1 MNLRLILYSLVQCFL
16 LVGGQVT
23 LKLAMM
29 RAPKFQWTWPVIKAY
44 ATDWWFAV
52 CGVLFL
58 GSTFLWMY
66 ILKVFPFSQAYPL
79 TSVSYVIGIVAA
91 VFIFHETVP
100 ASRWIG
106 AALILVG
113 AFFMIRK

>member
-1 MNLRLILYSLVQCFL
+1 MLQCLL

-29 RAPKFQWTWPVIKAY
+29 RAPKFEWAWSVVKAY
-44 ATDWWFAV
+44 ATNYWFAI

-58 GSTFLWMY
+58 SSTVLWMY
-66 ILKVFPFSQAYPL
+66 ILKTFPFSQAYPL
-79 TSVSYVIGIVAA
+79 TSVSYVIGMVAA
-91 VFIFHETVP
+91 VFIFHEAVP